1 MLKANARAAE
11 RCPTQ
16 PGFPRSYDPLMPS
29 GGLTLFHVRG
39 IRIGVD
45 FSWFFVLFLIILWL
59 SGLYRDVLGAD
70 TGDSGPYL
78 LALASALLFFGS
90 ILLHE
95 LGHAFVA
102 LRRGIGISE
111 ITLWMFGGV
120 ARMERDSDSPATEFK
135 IAIAGPL
142 VTLAIATLAI
152 AIGILAAG
160 PSGFEEALRFEDS
173 SGVSGLLTMLGFL
186 AEVNLFVLVF
196 NLIPAYPL
204 DGGRIARAIA
214 WWRTGDRNRATR
226 LAATLG
232 QGFSYVLIAGGV
244 YLLIQGDV
252 IGGIW
257 LGVIGF
263 ILGQSARAAQMQ
275 TQVADRIS
283 GVTVA
288 DVMDSEPVAI
298 PDQISIERALDEY
311 FLRYRWPWFPVVDA
325 GQRFLGLLQR
335 GAADAVPEG
344 RRSYARVSELM
355 NPEPPADARVGV
367 HEPLEALLGNEALR
381 RWGALAAVDE
391 EGRLS
396 GVITLDQVGR
406 ALRTA
411 LARPSA
417 GQTP

>member
-1 MLKANARAAE
+1 
-11 RCPTQ
+11 
-16 PGFPRSYDPLMPS
+16 MPS
-29 GGLTLFHVRG
+29 GGFTLFHVRG
-39 IRIGVD
+39 IRIAVD

-59 SGLYRDVLGAD
+59 SGLYRDVLGAENE
-70 TGDSGPYL
+70 DSGPYL
-78 LALASALLFFGS
+78 LAVASALLFFGS

-95 LGHAFVA
+95 LGHALVSM
-102 LRRGIGISE
+102 RRGIRISE

-120 ARMERDSDSPATEFK
+120 ARMERDSDSPATEFR
-135 IAIAGPL
+135 IAVAGPV
-142 VTLAIATLAI
+142 VTLAIVAVAI
-152 AIGILAAG
+152 AVGILASS
-160 PSGFEEALRFEDS
+160 PDEFERALRFEDD

-214 WWRTGDRNRATR
+214 WWRTGDRNTATR
-226 LAATLG
+226 FAATLG
-232 QGFSYVLIAGGV
+232 RGFSYILIAFGV

-263 ILGQSARAAQMQ
+263 ILGQSARAAQVQ
-275 TQVADRIS
+275 TQVADKIS

-288 DVMDSEPVAI
+288 DVMDAEPVAI
-298 PDQISIERALDEY
+298 PDEISIERALDEY
-311 FLRYRWPWFPVVDA
+311 FLRYRWPWFPVVDP
-325 GQRFLGLLQR
+325 GHRFLGLLQR

-344 RRSYARVSELM
+344 RRSYARVAELM
-355 NPEPPADARVGV
+355 NPEPPADARVGI
-367 HEPLEALLGNEALR
+367 HDPLESLLGNEALR
-381 RWGALAAVDE
+381 RFGALAAVDD

-411 LARPSA
+411 ISQPSHGGA
-417 GQTP
+417 P

>member
-1 MLKANARAAE
+1 
-11 RCPTQ
+11 
-16 PGFPRSYDPLMPS
+16 MPS

-70 TGDSGPYL
+70 SGDSGPYL

-95 LGHAFVA
+95 LGHAVVA
-102 LRRGIGISE
+102 QRKGIGISE

-120 ARMERDSDSPATEFK
+120 ARMERDSDSPGTEFK
-135 IAIAGPL
+135 IAVAGPA
-142 VTLAIATLAI
+142 VTLAIAAVAI
-152 AIGILAAG
+152 AVGMLVSS
-160 PSGFEEALRFEDS
+160 PSELEEALRFEDS

-186 AEVNLFVLVF
+186 AEVNLFVLFF

-226 LAATLG
+226 FAATLG
-232 QGFSYVLIAGGV
+232 QGFSYVLIAVGV
-244 YLLIQGDV
+244 FLLVQGDV

-263 ILGQSARAAQMQ
+263 ILGQSARAAQVQ
-275 TQVADRIS
+275 TQVADKIS

-298 PDQISIERALDEY
+298 PDEISIERALDEY
-311 FLRYRWPWFPVVDA
+311 FLRYRWPWFPVVDT
-325 GQRFLGLLQR
+325 GHRFLGLLQR

-355 NPEPPADARVGV
+355 SPEPPASARVRMDD
-367 HEPLEALLGNEALR
+367 PLESLLGNEELR
-381 RWGALAAVDE
+381 RLGALAAVDE
-391 EGRLS
+391 HGRLS

-411 LARPSA
+411 LTRSSPD
-417 GQTP
+417 GTP

>member
-1 MLKANARAAE
+1 
-11 RCPTQ
+11 
-16 PGFPRSYDPLMPS
+16 MPS

-39 IRIGVD
+39 IRIAVD

-59 SGLYRDVLGAD
+59 SGLYRDVLGASNEE
-70 TGDSGPYL
+70 TGPYL
-78 LALASALLFFGS
+78 LALASALLFFAS

-102 LRRGIGISE
+102 MRRGISISE

-135 IAIAGPL
+135 IAVAGPL
-142 VTLAIATLAI
+142 VTLAIAAASI
-152 AIGILAAG
+152 AIGILASSPAE
-160 PSGFEEALRFEDS
+160 FEEALRFEDD
-173 SGVSGLLTMLGFL
+173 SGVSGVLTMLGFL
-186 AEVNLFVLVF
+186 AEVNIFVLVF

-204 DGGRIARAIA
+204 DGGRIARAVA
-214 WWRTGDRNRATR
+214 WWRTGDRNKATR

-232 QGFSYVLIAGGV
+232 QGFSWVLIAAGV

-263 ILGQSARAAQMQ
+263 ILGQSARAAQVQ
-275 TQVADRIS
+275 TQVADKIS

-288 DVMDSEPVAI
+288 DVMDAEPVAI
-298 PDQISIERALDEY
+298 PDDLSVERALDEY

-355 NPEPPADARVGV
+355 SPEPPAEAHVGI
-367 HEPLEALLGNEALR
+367 HEPLESLLGNDALR
-381 RWGALAAVDE
+381 RFGALAAVDD

-396 GVITLDQVGR
+396 GMITLDQVGR

-411 LARPSA
+411 LSRPSQ
-417 GQTP
+417 GRVP

>member
-1 MLKANARAAE
+1 
-11 RCPTQ
+11 
-16 PGFPRSYDPLMPS
+16 MPS

-59 SGLYRDVLGAD
+59 SGLYRDVLGSD
-70 TGDSGPYL
+70 SDDSGPYL
-78 LALASALLFFGS
+78 LALASALLFFAS

-95 LGHAFVA
+95 LGHAMVA
-102 LRRGIGISE
+102 MRKGIGISE

-120 ARMERDSDSPATEFK
+120 ARMERDSDSPGTEFK
-135 IAIAGPL
+135 IAVAGPL
-142 VTLAIATLAI
+142 VTLAIGLAAI
-152 AIGILAAG
+152 AVGIVASS
-160 PSGFEEALRFEDS
+160 PSEFEQALRFEDD

-204 DGGRIARAIA
+204 DGGRIARALA
-214 WWRTGDRNRATR
+214 WWRTGDRNKATR

-232 QGFSYVLIAGGV
+232 QGFSYVLIAVGV
-244 YLLIQGDV
+244 FLLIQGDV

-263 ILGQSARAAQMQ
+263 ILGQSARAAQVQ
-275 TQVADRIS
+275 TQVADKIS

-288 DVMDSEPVAI
+288 DVMDAEPVAI
-298 PDQISIERALDEY
+298 PDEISIERALDEY

-355 NPEPPADARVGV
+355 GPDPPADARVGIDD
-367 HEPLEALLGNEALR
+367 PLESLLGNETLR
-381 RWGALAAVDE
+381 RLGALAAVDS

-411 LARPSA
+411 LSRPSPDRA
-417 GQTP
+417 P

>member
-1 MLKANARAAE
+1 
-11 RCPTQ
+11 
-16 PGFPRSYDPLMPS
+16 MPS

-59 SGLYRDVLGAD
+59 SGLYRDVLGAENE
-70 TGDSGPYL
+70 DSGPYL

-95 LGHAFVA
+95 LGHAMVA
-102 LRRGIGISE
+102 MSRGIRISE

-135 IAIAGPL
+135 IAVAGPL
-142 VTLAIATLAI
+142 VTLAIVATAI
-152 AIGILAAG
+152 GIGILASS
-160 PSGFEEALRFEDS
+160 PSEFEEALRFEDD

-204 DGGRIARAIA
+204 DGGRVARAIA
-214 WWRTGDRNRATR
+214 WWRTGNRNTATR
-226 LAATLG
+226 FAATLG
-232 QGFSYVLIAGGV
+232 QGFSYILIAVGV
-244 YLLIQGDV
+244 YLLIMGDV

-263 ILGQSARAAQMQ
+263 ILGQSARAAQVQ
-275 TQVADRIS
+275 TQVADKIS

-298 PDQISIERALDEY
+298 PDEISIERALDEY

-325 GQRFLGLLQR
+325 THHFRGLIVR
-335 GAADAVPEG
+335 EVADAVPEVSRADRTVADVFELDASG
-344 RRSYARVSELM
+344 TLRVLD
-355 NPEPPADARVGV
+355 DA
-367 HEPLEALLGNEALR
+367 PLESLLGNDALR
-381 RWGALAAVDE
+381 RLGGLAAVDA
-391 EGRLS
+391 EGRLR
-396 GVITLDQVGR
+396 GVITADQVGR
-406 ALRTA
+406 ALRDA
-411 LARPSA
+411 ISRRAAA
-417 GQTP
+417 GPPPPTPPPPPNAPQ

>member
-1 MLKANARAAE
+1 
-11 RCPTQ
+11 
-16 PGFPRSYDPLMPS
+16 MPS

-59 SGLYRDVLGAD
+59 SGLYRDVLGAENE
-70 TGDSGPYL
+70 DSGPYL

-95 LGHAFVA
+95 LGHAMVA
-102 LRRGIGISE
+102 MSRGIRISE

-135 IAIAGPL
+135 IAVAGPL
-142 VTLAIATLAI
+142 VTLAIVATAI
-152 AIGILAAG
+152 GIGILASS
-160 PSGFEEALRFEDS
+160 PSEFEEALRFEDD

-204 DGGRIARAIA
+204 DGGRVARAIA
-214 WWRTGDRNRATR
+214 WWRTGNRNTATR
-226 LAATLG
+226 FAATLG
-232 QGFSYVLIAGGV
+232 QGFSYILIAVGV
-244 YLLIQGDV
+244 YLLIMGDV

-263 ILGQSARAAQMQ
+263 ILGQSARAAQVQ
-275 TQVADRIS
+275 TQVADKIS

-298 PDQISIERALDEY
+298 PDEISIERALDEY

-355 NPEPPADARVGV
+355 GPEPPADARVGIDD
-367 HEPLEALLGNEALR
+367 PLESLLGNESLR
-381 RWGALAAVDE
+381 RFGALAAVDAD
-391 EGRLS
+391 GRLS

-411 LARPSA
+411 LTRSSA
-417 GQTP
+417 GDAL

>member
-1 MLKANARAAE
+1 
-11 RCPTQ
+11 
-16 PGFPRSYDPLMPS
+16 MPS
-29 GGLTLFHVRG
+29 GGLTLFTVRG

-70 TGDSGPYL
+70 SGDSGPYL

-102 LRRGIGISE
+102 LQRGIGISE

-142 VTLAIATLAI
+142 VTLAIASLAI
-152 AIGILAAG
+152 AIGILASS
-160 PSGFEEALRFEDS
+160 PSEFEEALRFEDS

-232 QGFSYVLIAGGV
+232 QGFSYILIAVGI

-263 ILGQSARAAQMQ
+263 ILGQSARAAQVQ

-298 PDQISIERALDEY
+298 PDEISIERALDEY

-355 NPEPPADARVGV
+355 NPEPPEDARVGI
-367 HEPLEALLGNEALR
+367 HEPLESLLGNEALR
-381 RWGALAAVDE
+381 RWGALAAVDD

-396 GVITLDQVGR
+396 GVISLDQVGR

-411 LARPSA
+411 LSRP
-417 GQTP
+417 TPDRVP

>member
-1 MLKANARAAE
+1 
-11 RCPTQ
+11 
-16 PGFPRSYDPLMPS
+16 MPS

-39 IRIGVD
+39 IRIAVD

-59 SGLYRDVLGAD
+59 SGLYRDVLGAENQ
-70 TGDSGPYL
+70 DSGPYL

-95 LGHAFVA
+95 LGHAMVA
-102 LRRGIGISE
+102 MSRGIRITD

-135 IAIAGPL
+135 IAVAGPV
-142 VTLAIATLAI
+142 VTLAISAAAI
-152 AIGILAAG
+152 AIGILASS
-160 PSGFEEALRFEDS
+160 PSEFEQALRFEDD

-204 DGGRIARAIA
+204 DGGRIARAVA

-232 QGFSYVLIAGGV
+232 QGFSYILIAVGAF
-244 YLLIQGDV
+244 LLIQGDV

-263 ILGQSARAAQMQ
+263 ILGQSARAAQVQ
-275 TQVADRIS
+275 TQVSDKIS
-283 GVTVA
+283 GVTVG

-298 PDQISIERALDEY
+298 PDEISIERALDEY

-355 NPEPPADARVGV
+355 NPEPPRRRAGRDRRPARVAARQRGAA
-367 HEPLEALLGNEALR
+367 PLR
-381 RWGALAAVDE
+381 RARRRRRRGAP
-391 EGRLS
+391 
-396 GVITLDQVGR
+396 VGR
-406 ALRTA
+406 DH
-411 LARPSA
+411 ARPGRARAADSA
-417 GQTP
+417 HPAIE

>member
-1 MLKANARAAE
+1 
-11 RCPTQ
+11 
-16 PGFPRSYDPLMPS
+16 MPS

-45 FSWFFVLFLIILWL
+45 FSWFFVLFLIIFLM
-59 SGLYRDVLGAD
+59 SDFYRDVLSASSGD
-70 TGDSGPYL
+70 TEPYL
-78 LALASALLFFGS
+78 LAVASALLFFGS

-95 LGHAFVA
+95 LGHAFVS

-142 VTLAIATLAI
+142 VTLAIAIVAG
-152 AIGILAAG
+152 AIGVAAAG
-160 PSGFEEALRFEDS
+160 SEAVSDAMSLDS
-173 SGVSGLLTMLGFL
+173 ETEASGVLTMIAWIASINVLI
-186 AEVNLFVLVF
+186 LVF

-214 WWRTGDRNRATR
+214 WWRTGDRNRATTF
-226 LAATLG
+226 AATLG
-232 QGFSYVLIAGGV
+232 QGFSYVLIGLGLYLVVMGDLWAGV
-244 YLLIQGDV
+244 
-252 IGGIW
+252 W

-263 ILGQSARAAQMQ
+263 ILGQSARAARVQ
-275 TQVADRIS
+275 TQVSDKIS

-298 PDQISIERALDEY
+298 PDEISVERALDEY

-344 RRSYARVSELM
+344 RRSYARVAELM
-355 NPEPPADARVGV
+355 SPDSPAEARVGIDD
-367 HEPLEALLGNEALR
+367 PLESLLGNETLR
-381 RWGALAAVDE
+381 RLGALAAVDA

-411 LARPSA
+411 LARDPL
-417 GQTP
+417 G

>member
-1 MLKANARAAE
+1 
-11 RCPTQ
+11 
-16 PGFPRSYDPLMPS
+16 MPS

-59 SGLYRDVLGAD
+59 SGLYRDVLGAESQD
-70 TGDSGPYL
+70 LGPYL

-95 LGHAFVA
+95 LGHAMVA
-102 LRRGIGISE
+102 MSRGIRISE

-142 VTLAIATLAI
+142 VTLAIAATAI
-152 AIGILAAG
+152 AIGILASS
-160 PSGFEEALRFEDS
+160 PSEFEEALRFEDD

-204 DGGRIARAIA
+204 DGGRVARAIA
-214 WWRTGDRNRATR
+214 WWRTGNRNTATR
-226 LAATLG
+226 FAATLG
-232 QGFSYVLIAGGV
+232 QGFSYILIAVGI
-244 YLLIQGDV
+244 YLLIMGDV

-263 ILGQSARAAQMQ
+263 ILGQSARAAQVQ
-275 TQVADRIS
+275 TQVADKIS
-283 GVTVA
+283 GVTVG

-298 PDQISIERALDEY
+298 PDEISIERALDEY

-355 NPEPPADARVGV
+355 GPEPPAEARVGIDD
-367 HEPLEALLGNEALR
+367 PLESLLGNESLR
-381 RWGALAAVDE
+381 RFGALAAVDGE
-391 EGRLS
+391 WRLS
-396 GVITLDQVGR
+396 GVITLDQVGQ

-411 LARPSA
+411 LTRPSP
-417 GQTP
+417 GDTL

>member
-1 MLKANARAAE
+1 
-11 RCPTQ
+11 
-16 PGFPRSYDPLMPS
+16 MPS

-45 FSWFFVLFLIILWL
+45 LSWFFVLFLIILWL
-59 SGLYRDVLGAD
+59 SGLYRDVLGAENQ
-70 TGDSGPYL
+70 DSGPYL

-95 LGHAFVA
+95 LGHAMVA
-102 LRRGIGISE
+102 MSRGIRITE

-142 VTLAIATLAI
+142 VTLAIAAVAI
-152 AIGILAAG
+152 VIGILASS
-160 PSGFEEALRFEDS
+160 PSEFEEALRFEDD

-204 DGGRIARAIA
+204 DGGRVARAVA

-226 LAATLG
+226 FAATLG
-232 QGFSYVLIAGGV
+232 QGFSYILIAVGAFM
-244 YLLIQGDV
+244 LIQGNV

-263 ILGQSARAAQMQ
+263 ILGQSARAAQVQ
-275 TQVADRIS
+275 TQVADKIS
-283 GVTVA
+283 GVTVG
-288 DVMDSEPVAI
+288 DVMDSQPVAI
-298 PDQISIERALDEY
+298 PDEISIERALDEY

-355 NPEPPADARVGV
+355 NPEPPADARVGIDD
-367 HEPLEALLGNEALR
+367 PLESLLGNEALR
-381 RWGALAAVDE
+381 RFGALAAVDA

-411 LARPSA
+411 LTRPSPDRA
-417 GQTP
+417 P

>member
-1 MLKANARAAE
+1 
-11 RCPTQ
+11 
-16 PGFPRSYDPLMPS
+16 MPS

-59 SGLYRDVLGAD
+59 SGLYRDVLGAENQ
-70 TGDSGPYL
+70 DSGPYL

-95 LGHAFVA
+95 LGHAMVA
-102 LRRGIGISE
+102 MSRGIRITE

-142 VTLAIATLAI
+142 VTLAIAAVAI
-152 AIGILAAG
+152 GIGILASS
-160 PSGFEEALRFEDS
+160 PSEFEEALRFEND

-204 DGGRIARAIA
+204 DGGRVARAVA

-226 LAATLG
+226 FAATLG
-232 QGFSYVLIAGGV
+232 QGFSYILIAVGAFM
-244 YLLIQGDV
+244 LIQGNV

-257 LGVIGF
+257 LAVIGF
-263 ILGQSARAAQMQ
+263 ILGQSARAAQVQ
-275 TQVADRIS
+275 TQVADKIH
-283 GVTVA
+283 GVTVG
-288 DVMDSEPVAI
+288 DVMDSQPVAI
-298 PDQISIERALDEY
+298 PDEISIERALDEY

-355 NPEPPADARVGV
+355 NPEPPADARVGIDD
-367 HEPLEALLGNEALR
+367 PLESLLGNEALR
-381 RWGALAAVDE
+381 RFGALAAVDA

-411 LARPSA
+411 LTRPSPDRA
-417 GQTP
+417 P